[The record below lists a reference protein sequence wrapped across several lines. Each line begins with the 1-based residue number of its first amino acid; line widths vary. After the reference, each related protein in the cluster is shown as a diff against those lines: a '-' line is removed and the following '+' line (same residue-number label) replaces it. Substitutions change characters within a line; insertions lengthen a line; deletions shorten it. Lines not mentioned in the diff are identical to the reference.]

1 MPDLRLIDRSR
12 TATTLRHGSLPI
24 GSISNPRRVVTT
36 RTGAA
41 VTPHEKLS
49 GYALPDVCSPP
60 VAGAGRRCCGTGLFA
75 AGSARAISAGRRCE
89 TRIPQC
95 LPALNRFLVG
105 ELTSAP
111 PGGNRP

>member
-60 VAGAGRRCCGTGLFA
+60 VAGAGRRVVAPDYSPREAQGQSVRADA
-75 AGSARAISAGRRCE
+75 AKRGFPNAFR
-89 TRIPQC
+89 
-95 LPALNRFLVG
+95 L
-105 ELTSAP
+105 
-111 PGGNRP
+111 